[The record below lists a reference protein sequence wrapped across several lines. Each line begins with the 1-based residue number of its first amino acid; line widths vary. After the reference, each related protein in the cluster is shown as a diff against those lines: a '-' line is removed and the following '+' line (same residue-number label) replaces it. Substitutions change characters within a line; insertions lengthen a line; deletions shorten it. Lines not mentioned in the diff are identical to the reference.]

1 MSTDGKFSDNPMQ
14 GIFCSTSCEITK
26 QAAEFRSKVEDMI
39 CLEWGF
45 KRDDLIARLNEL
57 ESIKKRALKLEAER
71 DEANSSLRR
80 MMDENVELAKNLRV
94 TEDQLA
100 FAIDDYARLCRNVEE
115 EIKKCNKSYEAIV
128 KENDRLRD
136 DNKRLSLD
144 IDTAIDGMDE
154 AYAKYHELRD
164 RVETLAHRVEEALEE
179 MIGAVHGL

>member
-1 MSTDGKFSDNPMQ
+1 MSTDGRFSNNPMQ
-14 GIFCSTSCEITK
+14 DIFCSISCEITK
-26 QAAEFRSKVEDMI
+26 QAAEFRSKVEDTI
-39 CLEWGF
+39 CHEWGF

-57 ESIKKRALKLEAER
+57 DRTKKMVLKLEAER
-71 DEANSSLRR
+71 DEANDSLRR
-80 MMDENVELAKNLRV
+80 MMDKNVELAKKLRA

-100 FAIDDYARLCRNVEE
+100 FAHNEYARLCRNVEE
-115 EIKKCNKSYEAIV
+115 EVKKCNKSYEAIV
-128 KENDRLRD
+128 KENERLRD

>member
-1 MSTDGKFSDNPMQ
+1 M
-14 GIFCSTSCEITK
+14 
-26 QAAEFRSKVEDMI
+26 
-39 CLEWGF
+39 
-45 KRDDLIARLNEL
+45 
-57 ESIKKRALKLEAER
+57 
-71 DEANSSLRR
+71 
-80 MMDENVELAKNLRV
+80 
-94 TEDQLA
+94 
-100 FAIDDYARLCRNVEE
+100 EE

>member
-14 GIFCSTSCEITK
+14 DIFCSIYCEITK
-26 QAAEFRSKVEDMI
+26 QEAEFRSEVEDMI
-39 CLEWGF
+39 CLAWGF
-45 KRDDLIARLNEL
+45 KRDDLIARLNKL
-57 ESIKKRALKLEAER
+57 ESIKKMVPKLEAER

-80 MMDENVELAKNLRV
+80 MMDENVEL
-94 TEDQLA
+94 
-100 FAIDDYARLCRNVEE
+100 
-115 EIKKCNKSYEAIV
+115 V